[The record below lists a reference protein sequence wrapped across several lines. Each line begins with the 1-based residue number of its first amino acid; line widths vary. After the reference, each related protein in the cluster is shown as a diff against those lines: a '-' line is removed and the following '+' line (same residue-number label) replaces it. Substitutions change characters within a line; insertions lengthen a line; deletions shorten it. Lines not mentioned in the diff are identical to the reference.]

1 MLVDINLL
9 PERERGASK
18 ALLVSLTFIA
28 AALLFWLTLFIM
40 ADRNADEAV
49 RLNSQSEQI
58 RNRQEEL
65 RSVMTGTDTMA
76 ERQQLEATV
85 GWAESYRYPTAPL
98 LRQLVSYLPLRGFI
112 MDYTYTGPHTAELEI
127 QFDRY
132 EQAAHYLARLKAA
145 EIIDNAAMTEVTAE
159 PLEEEEHEEGNPVN
173 PDETLVPRYRAVYTI
188 EFVDTRDDAEGT
200 AVGEEPLEG
209 EEEEAPAEEEETDVN
224 VDVNQ
229 NVEQNVDQNVE
240 QNVEQDSDANTE
252 TGSDPAGEQPEDG
265 TAEGGDGQ

>member
-18 ALLVSLTFIA
+18 ALLVSLAFIA

-40 ADRNADEAV
+40 AERNADEAV
-49 RLNSQSEQI
+49 RLNAQSEQI
-58 RNRQEEL
+58 RGRQEEL

-85 GWAESYRYPTAPL
+85 EWAESYRYPTALL
-98 LRQLVSYLPLRGFI
+98 LRQLVSLLPLRGFI
-112 MDYTYTGPHTAELEI
+112 MDFTYTGPHTAELDI

-132 EQAAHYLARLKAA
+132 EQAAHYLARLKAT
-145 EIIDNAAMTEVTAE
+145 EIIETAAMTEVTAE
-159 PLEEEEHEEGNPVN
+159 PLEEETDEEGNPDN

-200 AVGEEPLEG
+200 AVGEEPVEG
-209 EEEEAPAEEEETDVN
+209 EEEAPAEGEETDVDVDVEQDVDQN
-224 VDVNQ
+224 QDVDVN
-229 NVEQNVDQNVE
+229 V
-240 QNVEQDSDANTE
+240 NTE
-252 TGSDPAGEQPEDG
+252 TDPAGEQPEDG